1 MYLGKLAARL
11 APNKK
16 HLQFLQSK
24 SKLNGLET
32 RHRFR
37 CRLVTPKNDAPL
49 PLRGVR
55 DDYKKKTTMNKAT
68 EVSKYLAKIV
78 QGLMECYPD
87 EKVDSIVAYVVR
99 WPGVGD
105 RFDEKR

>member
-55 DDYKKKTTMNKAT
+55 DDYKKNNDEQCKLDTHARHNTTSRRATPSAHQHWCVFSVLRQKLGSSCMN
-68 EVSKYLAKIV
+68 
-78 QGLMECYPD
+78 
-87 EKVDSIVAYVVR
+87 R
-99 WPGVGD
+99 
-105 RFDEKR
+105 